1 LLKQSADALS
11 QAELQRYNSYLLADG
26 LRQSSDDLT
35 RLARTY
41 VITGDAKYEKQYWDV
56 LDIRNGK
63 KARPQDYQR
72 IYWDFMAVDGIAP
85 RPSEGSISLQDL
97 MKQASFSNEEFAKL
111 KEAQANS
118 DDLVKSETIAMN
130 AVKRTFC

>member
-1 LLKQSADALS
+1 M
-11 QAELQRYNSYLLADG
+11 LADG

-72 IYWDFMAVDGIAP
+72 IYWDFMAVALRQG
-85 RPSEGSISLQDL
+85 
-97 MKQASFSNEEFAKL
+97 
-111 KEAQANS
+111 
-118 DDLVKSETIAMN
+118 LVK
-130 AVKRTFC
+130 AVFLYKI